1 MAETLLEA
9 QAAGNL
15 ISERE
20 KEEGEET
27 PQQFPGW
34 GWGIT
39 GSGARGIFRGCALPQ
54 AALGSTLLSS
64 QRSGSPWVFGFG
76 EGETR

>member
-27 PQQFPGW
+27 PQQVPGW
-34 GWGIT
+34 GWDIT

-54 AALGSTLLSS
+54 AALESTLLSS
-64 QRSGSPWVFGFG
+64 QRSESPWVFGFG